1 MAHWILRILGWGGA
15 RFERRGVLPTTEPSY
30 VVMNHQSQ
38 LDICTAAEMGEPY
51 TPIFVPRAR
60 YARFIPLISK
70 TIRMIGCPIVDP
82 QRDVRGALR
91 AMKKAAVELR
101 GALLVFPEGHRSRDG
116 EVLPFRA
123 RGMVSLLQTRRLP
136 VYVIA
141 NDGLW
146 RARRFVDLLFH
157 GAALHGETELLGPF
171 LPPEDDAALEA
182 FVATLRE
189 QLVASVLADAHAP
202 ARGVNLGDA
211 VRAHVTDTAGLDPV
225 AARLAALCAESGGD
239 AVSAVLF
246 FGSRKTGAAPDP
258 WSAYDFFVLTS
269 DDRAFYRELRH
280 AASCAARPAWS
291 QP

>member
-1 MAHWILRILGWGGA
+1 MIVQFVRGVRSLLAVLGVIFLFAVPGTLVMYLYVLPVSLSRRRRFAVGSWFLKWMAHWILRILGWGGA
-15 RFERRGVLPTTEPSY
+15 RFERSGILPTAEPSY

-51 TPIFVPRAR
+51 APIFVPRAR

-70 TIRMIGCPIVDP
+70 TIRMVGCPIVDP

-146 RARRFVDLLFH
+146 RARRFVDVLFH

-171 LPPEDDAALEA
+171 TPPEDDAALEA

-189 QLVASVLADAHAP
+189 KLVASVLAMR
-202 ARGVNLGDA
+202 ARR
-211 VRAHVTDTAGLDPV
+211 RAA
-225 AARLAALCAESGGD
+225 
-239 AVSAVLF
+239 
-246 FGSRKTGAAPDP
+246 
-258 WSAYDFFVLTS
+258 
-269 DDRAFYRELRH
+269 
-280 AASCAARPAWS
+280 
-291 QP
+291 